1 LLDTMFD
8 LPSMEGVDEVHID
21 KDVVDGR
28 KDPVRVYAKKDK
40 TASSGGDAA

>member
-1 LLDTMFD
+1 
-8 LPSMEGVDEVHID
+8 
-21 KDVVDGR
+21 VVDGR